1 MSAVDTILGVPFR
14 LHGRDRTGLDC
25 YGVALW
31 LARAWG
37 IRVPDLSDVLSVAS
51 HLGAIDALDLPAPHG
66 IAPISLASA
75 RRGDLVWL
83 WDTSRRRVNHV
94 EIVETPGRSVTALL
108 GCGVRRVVWSAAW
121 RRRVHSVWR
130 CPCSG

>member
-1 MSAVDTILGVPFR
+1 MSAVDAILGVPFR

-37 IRVPDLSDVLSVAS
+37 VRVPDLSDVLSAAS
-51 HLGAIDALDLPAPHG
+51 RLDAIDALALPAPDD
-66 IAPISLASA
+66 ITPIDLAVA

-83 WDTSRRRVNHV
+83 WDAHHARVNHV
-94 EIVETPGRSVTALL
+94 EIVEAPGRSVTALL
-108 GCGVRRVVWSAAW
+108 GCGVRRVTWHAAW

-130 CPCSG
+130 CPCSA